1 LPVCTGG
8 DNENSTTRTVLERM
22 CKEGLL
28 ARQQVHGTP
37 VYAPATAKLEVLGGF
52 LRKLRGVFE
61 VSGPL
66 SATAFTGS

>member
-1 LPVCTGG
+1 
-8 DNENSTTRTVLERM
+8 M
-22 CKEGLL
+22 CKKGLL